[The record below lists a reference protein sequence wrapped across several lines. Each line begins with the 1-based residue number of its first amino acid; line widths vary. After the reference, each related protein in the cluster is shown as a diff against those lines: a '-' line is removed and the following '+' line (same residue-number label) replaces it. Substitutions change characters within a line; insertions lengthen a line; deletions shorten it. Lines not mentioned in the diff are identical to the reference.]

1 MTAAE
6 TTAEAQLGEIAD
18 ELEAIRF
25 RLLGVQ
31 ASLPASPLE
40 RDPLR
45 EDDEMDTAT
54 KLRALVG
61 CILEDRIAPAL
72 RELRTA
78 GVAESPEISRTG
90 R

>member
-1 MTAAE
+1 MTPAE
-6 TTAEAQLGEIAD
+6 ITAEAQLGEIAD
-18 ELEAIRF
+18 ALEAIRF

-45 EDDEMDTAT
+45 EEDEMDAAT
-54 KLRALVG
+54 RIRSLVG
-61 CILEDRIAPAL
+61 CVLEDRIDPAL

-78 GVAESPEISRTG
+78 GAPEPAG
-90 R
+90 AL

>member
-1 MTAAE
+1 MTPAE

-18 ELEAIRF
+18 ALEAIRF

-45 EDDEMDTAT
+45 EEDEMDSAT
-54 KLRALVG
+54 RIRALVG
-61 CILEDRIAPAL
+61 CVLEDRIEPAL
-72 RELRTA
+72 LELRAA
-78 GVAESPEISRTG
+78 GASEPAG
-90 R
+90 PL